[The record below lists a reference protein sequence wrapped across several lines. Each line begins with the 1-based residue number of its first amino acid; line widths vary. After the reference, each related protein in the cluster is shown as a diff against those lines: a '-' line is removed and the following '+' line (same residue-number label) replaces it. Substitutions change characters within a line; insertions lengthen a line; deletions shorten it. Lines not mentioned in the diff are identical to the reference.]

1 MTKKKILL
9 FLAVVMLYLT
19 ANMSGVFAW
28 FTAYDSKEVLKYN
41 VQLLYKRERSNL

>member
-19 ANMSGVFAW
+19 ANMSGV
-28 FTAYDSKEVLKYN
+28 LHG
-41 VQLLYKRERSNL
+41 LLLMIQKN